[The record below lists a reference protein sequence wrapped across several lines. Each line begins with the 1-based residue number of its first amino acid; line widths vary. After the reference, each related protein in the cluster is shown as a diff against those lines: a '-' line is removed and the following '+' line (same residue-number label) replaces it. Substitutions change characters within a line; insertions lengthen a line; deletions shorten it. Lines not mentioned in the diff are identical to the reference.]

1 MDAGVERIFVGNYN
15 KNRHACVLHC
25 SQDVEGVSRLRLEYI
40 LEVEQRD
47 CLINRVQMKER
58 KKSRVLSAWV
68 TGEMVMEFC
77 FGPVEFEILVN
88 TEVNTIN
95 SQLEV

>member
-1 MDAGVERIFVGNYN
+1 
-15 KNRHACVLHC
+15 
-25 SQDVEGVSRLRLEYI
+25 
-40 LEVEQRD
+40 
-47 CLINRVQMKER
+47 MKER